1 MKILR
6 RVCYALLLTSLVLG
20 STSALAVDTEINAV
34 GVKFDPMF
42 VYIEPGQTIS
52 WNNMIGHNVETIDAM
67 TPEGF
72 AKVNTELGDDV
83 TITFDAPG
91 IYVYKCTP
99 HWGARMGGIIMVG
112 QPEDPAAIIE
122 QYRAAIEEDKSLLP
136 AKGLLKKFEKDL
148 EKRGS

>member
-1 MKILR
+1 
-6 RVCYALLLTSLVLG
+6 
-20 STSALAVDTEINAV
+20 
-34 GVKFDPMF
+34 
-42 VYIEPGQTIS
+42 
-52 WNNMIGHNVETIDAM
+52 MIGHNVETIDAM

-148 EKRGS
+148 EWVSNWVRFFIKSYYRVDSLDQVDEARENLKSQLRPLPEIEDYNWII